1 MLYHPAKVLS
11 LFSTTLL
18 DFSLAQCARFVDDN
32 SEIKPILLT
41 GGFCGSDASGNVD
54 KDKVQ
59 SFTEYVSSKPGIQG
73 PGMI

>member
-1 MLYHPAKVLS
+1 MLYHPAKVPSLS
-11 LFSTTLL
+11 STILL
-18 DFSLAQCARFVDDN
+18 DFLSAHCARFDDN
-32 SEIKPILLT
+32 PGIKPILLT
-41 GGFCGSDASGNVD
+41 GGYCGSDASGNVD